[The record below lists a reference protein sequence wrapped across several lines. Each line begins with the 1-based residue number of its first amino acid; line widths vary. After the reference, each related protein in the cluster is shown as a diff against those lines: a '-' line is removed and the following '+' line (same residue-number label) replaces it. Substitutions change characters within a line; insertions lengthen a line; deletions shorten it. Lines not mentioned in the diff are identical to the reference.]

1 MRENIRNK
9 LAFIEGWLSIFINT
23 VLFALKYWAGVATGS
38 VAIIADAWHT
48 LSDSLTSVLVI
59 IGAKIS
65 QKPADSEHPF
75 GHGRA
80 ELIAAI
86 IIGGLLAAVAVNFF
100 AEALMKFKNREAA
113 NYNIFAV
120 VVFVLSVIL
129 KEGLAQF
136 SGWASKKTGML
147 SLKADA
153 WHHRSDAIASA
164 VILAAMFAGKY
175 FWWIDAVLGMVV
187 SALILHAAYYIIKE
201 SSDQILGKE
210 PEEELKQAII
220 KIIAEKTGKDYDA
233 HHFHMHRYGSH
244 VELTF
249 HIRLPGNIPLQ
260 EAYDL
265 TIVIAK
271 EIKFRTDID
280 TTIGLNYKRE

>member
-1 MRENIRNK
+1 MRETIKNK

-59 IGAKIS
+59 IGEKIS
-65 QKPADSEHPF
+65 RKPADSEHPF

-120 VVFVLSVIL
+120 AVFVLSVIL

-147 SLKADA
+147 SLKADS
-153 WHHRSDAIASA
+153 WHHRSDAIAS
-164 VILAAMFAGKY
+164 
-175 FWWIDAVLGMVV
+175 V
-187 SALILHAAYYIIKE
+187 SYTH
-201 SSDQILGKE
+201 
-210 PEEELKQAII
+210 
-220 KIIAEKTGKDYDA
+220 
-233 HHFHMHRYGSH
+233 
-244 VELTF
+244 LT
-249 HIRLPGNIPLQ
+249 LP
-260 EAYDL
+260 
-265 TIVIAK
+265 TKRIV
-271 EIKFRTDID
+271 
-280 TTIGLNYKRE
+280 

>member
-1 MRENIRNK
+1 MKQELKIR
-9 LAFIEGWLSIFINT
+9 LAYIEGWFSIFINT
-23 VLFALKYWAGVATGS
+23 VLFALKYWAGVVTGS

-48 LSDSLTSVLVI
+48 LSDSLTSILVI
-59 IGAKIS
+59 VGAKIS
-65 QKPADSEHPF
+65 RKPADKEHPF

-80 ELIAAI
+80 ELIAAV

-100 AEALMKFKNREAA
+100 AEALMKLKNREAA
-113 NYNIFAV
+113 SYNIFAV
-120 VVFVLSVIL
+120 VIFSLSVIF

-136 SGWASKKTGML
+136 SGWAAKKTGML

-164 VILAAMFAGKY
+164 VILAAIFAGKY
-175 FWWIDAVLGMVV
+175 FWWIDAVMGMAV
-187 SALILHAAYYIIKE
+187 SVLILHAAYRIIKE
-201 SSDQILGKE
+201 SSDQILGTE
-210 PEEELKQAII
+210 PEENIKQQIMEII
-220 KIIAEKTGKDYDA
+220 NEKTGQSYDA

-249 HIRLPGNIPLQ
+249 HIRVPGSIPIK

-265 TIVIAK
+265 TVSMAK
-271 EIKFRTDID
+271 EIKARTDID
-280 TTIGLNYKRE
+280 TTIGLNYKKE